1 MIRFVLVIALVVLAS
16 CRQGSEPDRNGGIT
30 VSHIPVTATPGDSL
44 FYETVM
50 HKVLGELAPDAD
62 INQRISEAGR
72 AFLGAPYV
80 ASTLEVE
87 GDEHLV
93 VNLLGVDCTT
103 FVEYVTAMALCS
115 AGERTGFDDFTLQL
129 AELRYR
135 GGIIDGYPSR
145 LHYFIEWLKDN
156 EKKGYIEIIS
166 DGIGNRILDTYVGFM
181 TANPHL
187 YRQLEEEPA
196 YIEEMAAVEKEI
208 SAYEM
213 SYISRDMID
222 EMATHIRD
230 GDIIAFV
237 SSIGG
242 LDVSHTGLA
251 VFSGDRLHLLHASSR
266 SQEVEITPVPLS
278 EYLADSRNIPGI
290 LLARVRF

>member
-1 MIRFVLVIALVVLAS
+1 MRFVLVISLVVLAS
-16 CRQGSEPDRNGGIT
+16 CRQGDVQDRNGGIM
-30 VSHIPVTATPGDSL
+30 VSHVPVTATLGDTL
-44 FYETVM
+44 FFETVM
-50 HKVLGELAPDAD
+50 HKVLGELALAAD
-62 INQRISEAGR
+62 INQRVTEAGM
-72 AFLGAPYV
+72 AFLGVPYV
-80 ASTLEVE
+80 AATLEVE

-115 AGERTGFDDFTLQL
+115 AEGRTGFDDFTLQL

-135 GGIIDGYPSR
+135 YGIIDGYPSR
-145 LHYFIEWLKDN
+145 LHYFTEWLKDN

-166 DGIGNRILDTYVGFM
+166 DRIGNRILDTDVGFM
-181 TANPHL
+181 TSNPHL

-196 YIEEMAAVEKEI
+196 YIEAMAYVEKEI
-208 SAYEM
+208 SEFGM
-213 SYISRDMID
+213 SYISKDMID
-222 EMATHIRD
+222 EMASSIVA

-242 LDVSHTGLA
+242 LDVSHTGFA
-251 VFSGDRLHLLHASSR
+251 VFSGNRLHLLHASSR

-290 LLARVRF
+290 LVARVRF

>member
-1 MIRFVLVIALVVLAS
+1 MIRLVLIITLLVLVS
-16 CRQGSEPDRNGGIT
+16 CQQGSGPDRNGGIT
-30 VSHIPVTATPGDSL
+30 VSHIPVTATQGDSL
-44 FYETVM
+44 FFEEVM
-50 HKVLGELAPDAD
+50 RKVLGDLAPAAE
-62 INQRISEAGR
+62 INQRITDAGL
-72 AFLGAPYV
+72 AFLGTPYV

-93 VNLLGVDCTT
+93 MNLLGVDCTT

-115 AGERTGFDDFTLQL
+115 ARERTGFDDFVLQL

-145 LHYFIEWLKDN
+145 LHYFTEWLKDN
-156 EKKGYIEIIS
+156 EKQGYIEIIS
-166 DGIGNRILDTYVGFM
+166 NEIGNRIMDTGVGFM

-196 YIEEMAAVEKEI
+196 YVEAMAEIEKEI
-208 SAYEM
+208 SAFGM
-213 SYISRDMID
+213 SYISKDMID
-222 EMATHIRD
+222 EMATLIKD

-251 VFSGDRLHLLHASSR
+251 VFSGERLHLLHASSR
-266 SQEVEITPVPLS
+266 SQEVEITSAPLS
-278 EYLADSRNIPGI
+278 EYLADSRTIPGI
-290 LLARVRF
+290 IVARVMP